1 MTSWKLQTGTLSMVL
16 FPGEQSI
23 SAGTFGTT
31 TPSET
36 ARSLAPLSSRF
47 TSLDPGAPL
56 QYRSLISEVT
66 SKPRP
71 RAWIELD
78 RVVVKASELEL
89 LVAIGSK
96 GLCLYVPERKKK
108 KKKNS

>member
-1 MTSWKLQTGTLSMVL
+1 MVPL
-16 FPGEQSI
+16 PGEHTI

-31 TPSET
+31 SPSET

-71 RAWIELD
+71 RAWIVLE
-78 RVVVKASELEL
+78 RVVVKASELEVEL
-89 LVAIGSK
+89 LAAIGK
-96 GLCLYVPERKKK
+96 GSLSLMGQEKEEELNKKK
-108 KKKNS
+108 CSIFSIKY